1 MSLYPLSS
9 VCTCCGTSRNQFFF
23 IAFATHTGSRM
34 QFLMS
39 LSFPVSRKRIFEETL
54 VEHWLLEHWLIEPL
68 NKRFHKESN
77 EVYNA
82 SNAASQTTQ
91 KEIRNFIT
99 YEYLIGLS
107 NVERIQLRSVLD
119 GVLNAA
125 VGYDVIQAMSMS
137 GITSRQSNSRR
148 VASLIIH
155 LLPRR
160 SERKKRLLSPTQL
173 LPHPLKFGHYSRN
186 KKKMLQC
193 IPPDRARRFSS
204 FTMHKRMFKCSRTFG
219 ALGKLPPRWKS
230 FIRSN
235 HKQNQAPP
243 NLAYR
248 KTNKNLK
255 IHNL

>member
-1 MSLYPLSS
+1 
-9 VCTCCGTSRNQFFF
+9 
-23 IAFATHTGSRM
+23 
-34 QFLMS
+34 MS

-54 VEHWLLEHWLIEPL
+54 VEHWLFEHWLIEPL

-82 SNAASQTTQ
+82 SNTASQTTQ

-119 GVLNAA
+119 GVLNTA

-186 KKKMLQC
+186 KKKCSCSVYHQTAQGDSAPLQC
-193 IPPDRARRFSS
+193 TNEWLNAAAHLERLENSLRDGSFSQGQITSKIRRL
-204 FTMHKRMFKCSRTFG
+204 RTWRI
-219 ALGKLPPRWKS
+219 GKQ
-230 FIRSN
+230 I
-235 HKQNQAPP
+235 
-243 NLAYR
+243 
-248 KTNKNLK
+248 K
-255 IHNL
+255 I